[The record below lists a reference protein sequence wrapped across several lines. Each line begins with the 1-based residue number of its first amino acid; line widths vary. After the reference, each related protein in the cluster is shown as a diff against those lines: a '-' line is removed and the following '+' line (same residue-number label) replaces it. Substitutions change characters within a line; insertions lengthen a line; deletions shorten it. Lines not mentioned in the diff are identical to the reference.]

1 MCIPQER
8 SLYSIYDPQLIKCS
22 KDYLFRILAPHTQM
36 VIKFLISVAVKIHS
50 LKHAYTTH
58 ARRKDELS
66 RTKQRTC
73 HKSITLRECTTTT
86 QWKTKLNSWTLKI
99 YRAQQ
104 VLGWAADS
112 ASEAETHCNCLE
124 THQTDGSGSWGVP
137 QSYQC
142 LLKSQLDISH
152 PGSLIPG

>member
-66 RTKQRTC
+66 RTQQRTG
-73 HKSITLRECTTTT
+73 HKSINVARMYDHYP
-86 QWKTKLNSWTLKI
+86 WKTKLNSLTLKI
-99 YRAQQ
+99 YR
-104 VLGWAADS
+104 LSKYLD
-112 ASEAETHCNCLE
+112 EPLT
-124 THQTDGSGSWGVP
+124 VP
-137 QSYQC
+137 A
-142 LLKSQLDISH
+142 KRKPIA
-152 PGSLIPG
+152 IA